1 MAYSNSDNKIKIG
14 EKMKSIQE
22 ELAKIKAGNLSPVYL
37 VQGNERYFIERI
49 RETLFDST
57 LEEESKDLNFVS
69 FDMEIDT
76 ISDALHEA
84 SSLPFFGDRKL
95 VFIEN
100 PYFLTGQRVTNA
112 PDHQLEE
119 LEAYLKEPAEF
130 TVLVL
135 FAPYEKLDRRKRLTK
150 LVEKEVQ
157 MINVAEAKEHDASRY
172 IKESIKEKGY
182 KISDEGFQL
191 FIERTDGK
199 LSSMMHE
206 LDKLFLYNI
215 ESKNIT
221 KKSIDQLVPKSF
233 EQNVFELNTR
243 VLDNQVDAS
252 IELYQD
258 LLTQKEEPIKIV
270 ALLIGQFRL
279 LLQVKILHGQGYPQ
293 GDIAKVLKV
302 HPYRVKLALQNVR
315 KYPKNL
321 LSEALNYLIEADFKM
336 KTGQIS
342 QELQVELFIMRFAQ
356 KKQAVN

>member
-1 MAYSNSDNKIKIG
+1 MR
-14 EKMKSIQE
+14 SIQE
-22 ELAKIKAGNLSPVYL
+22 EIAKIKEGHLSPVYL
-37 VQGNERYFIERI
+37 VQGTERYFIEKI

-57 LEEESKDLNFVS
+57 LDEESKDLNFVS
-69 FDMEIDT
+69 FDMEEDT
-76 ISDALHEA
+76 ISDALYEA
-84 SSLPFFGDRKL
+84 ASLPFFGERKL
-95 VFIEN
+95 VFMEN

-112 PDHQLEE
+112 PDHNLEE

-150 LVEKEVQ
+150 QIEKEVQ
-157 MINVAEAKEHDASRY
+157 VINVAEARINDAQRY
-172 IKESIKEKGY
+172 IKELVKEKGY
-182 KISDEGFQL
+182 HFSDGAFQL
-191 FIERTDGK
+191 FNERTDGK
-199 LSSMMHE
+199 LTAMIHE
-206 LDKLFLYNI
+206 LEKLFLYNLK
-215 ESKNIT
+215 SKIIS

-233 EQNVFELNTR
+233 EQNVFDLNTR
-243 VLDNQVDAS
+243 VLSSQVDAS
-252 IELYQD
+252 IDLYQD

-270 ALLIGQFRL
+270 ALLISQFRL

-315 KYPKNL
+315 KYEQEL
-321 LSEALNYLIEADFKM
+321 LSEALDYLIEADFKM

-356 KKQAVN
+356 KSRAVN